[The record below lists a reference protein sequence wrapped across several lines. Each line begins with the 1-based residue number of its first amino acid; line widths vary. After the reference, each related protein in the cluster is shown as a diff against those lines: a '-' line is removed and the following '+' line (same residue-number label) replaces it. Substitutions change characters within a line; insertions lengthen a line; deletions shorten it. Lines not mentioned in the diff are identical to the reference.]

1 MVSANTDAIYREY
14 SRLEWRKQWIS
25 AAEFITNS
33 FEMLRPAQ
41 KAAEQLRPWDQLWN
55 EDFVKSYRVFQR

>member
-1 MVSANTDAIYREY
+1 MVSANKGAIYREY

-41 KAAEQLRPWDQLWN
+41 KTAG
-55 EDFVKSYRVFQR
+55 